1 MPIRYVLSV
10 LIMRENINYFNCMRR
25 KCEQCKNYINC
36 FKYKQSLKNK
46 NKNKNKKR
54 EGRL

>member
-10 LIMRENINYFNCMRR
+10 LIMRDNINYFNCMRR

-36 FKYKQSLKNK
+36 FKYKKERKSKGE
-46 NKNKNKKR
+46 KKK
-54 EGRL
+54 

>member
-36 FKYKQSLKNK
+36 FKYKQSLKK
-46 NKNKNKKR
+46 KNKNKKR

>member
-36 FKYKQSLKNK
+36 FKYKKEVKNK
-46 NKNKNKKR
+46 DDRRKSTKKIQ
-54 EGRL
+54 